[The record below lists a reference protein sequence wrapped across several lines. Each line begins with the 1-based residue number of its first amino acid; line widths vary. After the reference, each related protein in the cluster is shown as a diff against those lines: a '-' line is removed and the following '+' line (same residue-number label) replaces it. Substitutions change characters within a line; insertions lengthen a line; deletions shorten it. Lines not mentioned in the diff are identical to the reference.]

1 MGFILSI
8 AFSLELSMQNLT
20 DIAIFVKVVE
30 LSSFTAA
37 ADALEMS
44 QPVVSKAVTRLE
56 EKLGAR
62 LLNRT
67 TRRLS
72 LTEAGAELYRR
83 SGSALR
89 EIENAEL
96 EIARFQTE
104 PRGTLRVS
112 APMSFSILQLG
123 PAIQTF
129 MDRYP
134 GVTVE
139 LHMDDRRVDLVE
151 EGFDVAIRIANLR
164 DSNLVARKIAPT
176 RQVICASPAYLAK
189 RGTPERPEDLL
200 EHNCILYSL
209 QSAPREWRL
218 VDSEGQEH
226 VVPVNGTL
234 HSNNGLVSRAAAVA
248 GGGIIMLP
256 TFYLGDQLRSGELK
270 PVLCKF
276 KPQEIAVYA
285 VYPER
290 RNLMPKVRAFIDFVA
305 ATFGPEPPWEKGWT
319 MED

>member
-1 MGFILSI
+1 
-8 AFSLELSMQNLT
+8 MQNLT

-72 LTEAGAELYRR
+72 LTEAGSELYRR
-83 SGSALR
+83 SGRALR

-123 PAIQTF
+123 PAIQPF
-129 MDRYP
+129 MERYP

-139 LHMDDRRVDLVE
+139 LHMDDRQVDLVE
-151 EGFDVAIRIANLR
+151 EGFDVAIRIGRLR
-164 DSNLVARKIAPT
+164 DSNLIARKIAPT
-176 RQVICASPAYLAK
+176 RQVLCASPSYLA
-189 RGTPERPEDLL
+189 RHGTPERPEDLL

-209 QSAPREWRL
+209 LSTPREWRL
-218 VDSEGQEH
+218 VDREGQEH

-234 HSNNGLVSRAAAVA
+234 HSNNGLVNRAVAVA
-248 GGGIIMLP
+248 GGGIILLP

-270 PVLCKF
+270 PVLCNF
-276 KPQEIAVYA
+276 RPQDLAVHA

-290 RNLMPKVRAFIDFVA
+290 RNLMPKVRAFVDFIA

-319 MED
+319 LED

>member
-1 MGFILSI
+1 
-8 AFSLELSMQNLT
+8 MQNLT

-72 LTEAGAELYRR
+72 LTEAGSELYRR

-123 PAIQTF
+123 PAIHTF
-129 MDRYP
+129 MKRFP
-134 GVTVE
+134 AVTVE
-139 LHMDDRRVDLVE
+139 LHLDDRQVDLVE
-151 EGFDVAIRIANLR
+151 EGFDVAIRIGRLR
-164 DSNLVARKIAPT
+164 DSNLIARKIAPT
-176 RQVICASPAYLAK
+176 RQVICAAPSYLAK

-209 QSAPREWRL
+209 LSAPREWRL
-218 VDSEGQEH
+218 TDSEGQEH

-234 HSNNGLVSRAAAVA
+234 HSNNGLVNRAAAVA
-248 GGGIIMLP
+248 GGGIILMP
-256 TFYLGDQLRSGELK
+256 TFYLGEQLRSGELK

-276 KPQEIAVYA
+276 RPQELAVHA

-290 RNLMPKVRAFIDFVA
+290 RNLMPKVRAFVDFIA
-305 ATFGPEPPWEKGWT
+305 ETFGPEPPWEKGWT